1 MPNNGTSCIV
11 SIKRF
16 KPNLFHLEQG
26 EMISSEVGFTS
37 SSRFYDYFVR
47 SVGVTPLEWRMQS
60 IQ

>member
-1 MPNNGTSCIV
+1 MPNNGSSCIV

-16 KPNLFHLEQG
+16 KPNLFHLEQV

-37 SSRFYDYFVR
+37 SSNYFVR